1 MKKITFLFFLLP
13 ITLFGQLSDSLEVM
27 KADKNVNYKNYE
39 KLLFRATN
47 YIFENPVD
55 LKSQEFI
62 SATQIVNFWM
72 NKETEMGIPTF
83 GNFFK
88 SLTNDDKQQF
98 LYIVAMINYGLNQK
112 INYNRNLECKPKKGE
127 KYSEQVDV
135 KEVQIEG
142 AKIVLKY
149 IGNKNNNVKISSQ
162 SKKYLKAYEN
172 GNLEEIFFE

>member
-98 LYIVAMINYGLNQK
+98 LYIVAMIKYGLNQK
-112 INYNRNLECKPKKGE
+112 IN
-127 KYSEQVDV
+127 
-135 KEVQIEG
+135 
-142 AKIVLKY
+142 
-149 IGNKNNNVKISSQ
+149 
-162 SKKYLKAYEN
+162 
-172 GNLEEIFFE
+172 